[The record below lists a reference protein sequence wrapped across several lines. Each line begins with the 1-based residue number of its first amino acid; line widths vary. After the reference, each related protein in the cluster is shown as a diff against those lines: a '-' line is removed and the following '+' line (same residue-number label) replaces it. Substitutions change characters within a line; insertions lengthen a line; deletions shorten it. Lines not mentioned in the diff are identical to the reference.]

1 MYWNTGSVQAYNHNA
16 WLTLTWDVLKYQ
28 VLCHLAWLILI
39 NINMRCIE
47 MTIYDPY
54 DLECSLININMRC
67 IEMTMW
73 TVVRIVY
80 LRLTLTWD
88 VLKCLLDML
97 VTSSWLAININMRC
111 IEIWKQKRRYSNHH
125 RLTLTWDVLKFR
137 WSHRQSTWN
146 EININMRCIEIK
158 RTYLSYILLLD

>member
-1 MYWNTGSVQAYNHNA
+1 MYWNDHVNGSKNCLSA
-16 WLTLTWDVLKYQ
+16 
-28 VLCHLAWLILI
+28 I

-47 MTIYDPY
+47 IKFNGP
-54 DLECSLININMRC
+54 
-67 IEMTMW
+67 IETQQDWLTLGLYELMQWDNYIETQQDW
-73 TVVRIVY
+73 
-80 LRLTLTWD
+80 LTLTWD